1 MAAWCEN
8 HHCPASCGVTAL
20 GCYGPWAYSIVW
32 SNPASHLHS
41 YYWCCTV
48 FGIASFQST
57 VLNHT
62 AHALGVGHVRLFLE
76 PLVTVEVSGSVKHA
90 VSMYDPSKWP
100 QKEVQKPLEMFMQ
113 PKQSQ

>member
-1 MAAWCEN
+1 MVK
-8 HHCPASCGVTAL
+8 P
-20 GCYGPWAYSIVW
+20 
-32 SNPASHLHS
+32 SHLHS